1 MKMNMPVTDKEV
13 ELEKGCFFVTRTDLK
28 GAIIYANDAFV
39 KVSGFSR
46 DELMGANHN
55 IIRHPDTPE
64 VLFEDLW
71 STLKEGKPWHGV
83 IKNRTKTGDYY
94 WVEANITPVYTD
106 GEVREY
112 LSVRYAPKRD
122 VVEETKKLYSQL
134 KANKISLKP
143 TGMAAKIKW
152 LSEVSVWKKSLVAGA
167 ALLLPI
173 AYLAYLLILNR
184 DFAILGGVLVSTA
197 IGIMVS
203 FNSVKQFAG
212 FPEVLIGVFYRLLNN
227 NFKSQLDL
235 NRNDQLGDCYRA
247 LFTVGCKFNADIASM
262 REKERKDME
271 VIAQNQDYIGQ
282 IKAIEKSQAVIQF
295 NMDGTIISANQLFLD
310 TVGYSLHE
318 IQGQHH
324 RMFVD
329 PSEANST
336 EYREFWAK
344 LNRGEFDHGEYKRA
358 GKGGREIW
366 LQATYNPIFD
376 VNGKPYKVVKF
387 ASDIT
392 KQVHNNQSLELI
404 FADIDFM
411 MKNLAVGDL
420 TRHITHDYDGIY
432 GECKDNINAVVDQF
446 GEMVAKIRDAADFID
461 SSSQEIASGNNNL
474 SQRAEQ
480 QAASLEETA
489 ASMEE
494 LTSTVKANADN
505 AKQANEVTNAARQ
518 LAEKGGEVV
527 NSAVSAMQEINES
540 SNKIAEIIGV
550 IDEIAFQ
557 TNLLALNAS
566 VEAARAGEHGR
577 GFSVVATE
585 VRNLAQRSANAAK
598 QSKELIQNSVQKVR
612 TGTAYVN
619 ETGTALNEIV
629 ESVKKVGNIVGQIAA
644 ASAEQ
649 SAGIEQVNQAVA
661 QMDDIT
667 QQNAALAEQASA
679 ASIAM
684 SEQTTTMARLLD
696 FFKISGAGHHS
707 QMHTIQSP
715 VASSS
720 KPGVKTASKGAA
732 PAKAVA
738 AGDDADWED
747 F

>member
-1 MKMNMPVTDKEV
+1 MKMNMPVTDKEIL
-13 ELEKGCFFVTRTDLK
+13 LEKGSFFVTRTDLK
-28 GAIIYANDAFV
+28 GVIVYANDAFV

-46 DELMGANHN
+46 DELIGANHN
-55 IIRHPDTPE
+55 IIRHPDVPE
-64 VLFEDLW
+64 AVFEDLW
-71 STLKEGKPWHGV
+71 LALKDGRPWHGV
-83 IKNRTKTGDYY
+83 IKNRTKSGDFY

-106 GEVREY
+106 GEVKEY
-112 LSVRYAPKRD
+112 LSVRYAPKREVID
-122 VVEETKKLYSQL
+122 DTKKLYSQL
-134 KANKISLKP
+134 KANKVNLRP
-143 TGMAAKIKW
+143 TGMAAKVKW
-152 LSEVSVWKKSLVAGA
+152 LNEISFWKKGVAA
-167 ALLLPI
+167 TTALLLPI
-173 AYLAYLLILNR
+173 AYLVYLLVLNR
-184 DFAILGGVLVSTA
+184 EFAALGLVVLSAVFGAMLTL
-197 IGIMVS
+197 
-203 FNSVKQFAG
+203 NLVKQFSVFA
-212 FPEVLIGVFYRLLNN
+212 EMLIGVFYRLLNN

-235 NRNDQLGDCYRA
+235 NRNDQIGDCYRA
-247 LFTVGCKFNADIASM
+247 LFTVGCKFNTDIASM

-271 VIAQNQDYIGQ
+271 IIEQNQDYIGQ

-295 NMDGTIISANQLFLD
+295 NMDGTIITANQLFLD
-310 TVGYSLHE
+310 AVGYSLDE
-318 IQGQHH
+318 IQGQKHS
-324 RMFVD
+324 MFVEPD
-329 PSEANST
+329 EARSPQ
-336 EYREFWAK
+336 YREFWAK
-344 LNRGEFDHGEYKRA
+344 LNRGEFDHGEYKRI
-358 GKGGREIW
+358 GKHGKEIW

-387 ASDIT
+387 ANDIT
-392 KQVHNNQSLELI
+392 KQVNSNQSLELI

-411 MKNLAVGDL
+411 MKSLAAGDL
-420 TRHITHDYDGIY
+420 TRQITHDYDGVY
-432 GECKDNINAVVDQF
+432 GECKDNINAVVDQLS
-446 GEMVAKIRDAADFID
+446 EMVAKIRDAADFID

-527 NSAVSAMQEINES
+527 NSAVAAMQEINES

-619 ETGTALNEIV
+619 ETGDALNDIV
-629 ESVKKVGNIVGQIAA
+629 ESVKKVGNIVSQIAA

-667 QQNAALAEQASA
+667 QQNAALAEEASA

-684 SEQTTTMARLLD
+684 SEQTSTMARLLD
-696 FFKISGAGHHS
+696 FFKISGVGHNP
-707 QMHTIQSP
+707 QMHAIKSP
-715 VASSS
+715 VAGAN
-720 KPGVKTASKGAA
+720 KPAA
-732 PAKAVA
+732 KSAPKAAAKAVA
-738 AGDDADWED
+738 AGDDSDWED